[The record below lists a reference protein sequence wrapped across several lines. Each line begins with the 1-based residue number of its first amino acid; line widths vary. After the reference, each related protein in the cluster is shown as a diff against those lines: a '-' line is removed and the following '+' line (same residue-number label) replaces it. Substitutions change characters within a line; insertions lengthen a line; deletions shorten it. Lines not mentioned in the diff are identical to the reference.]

1 MSYRPLPEYGGTDP
15 LPTWRRFTIVL
26 NDIFDALWTAAAT
39 MVGKVAGSITTD
51 DDGKA
56 LLVGD
61 LSDEELPAEVAVYG
75 TDGEG
80 ERGYMLLSDLV
91 AEGNLGTGDVT
102 GPETVTADG
111 NIAVY
116 DGTTGKLLKDGGQT
130 IASLIAA
137 SLTRKIFLCRA
148 SLYGSGE
155 AVENVHVE
163 LQISKSAT
171 FASVEYDL
179 DTETSQTNW
188 RVFDGTEWVAFP
200 AGGSPS
206 VFEAAAYIGLAIT
219 DSDVRYARWRVVADS
234 VAGDWVGEV
243 L

>member
-91 AEGNLGTGDVT
+91 TEGNLGTGDVT
-102 GPETVTADG
+102 GPDGVAADG

-116 DGTTGKLLKDGGQT
+116 DGTTGKLLMEFAEVRSGAGDKRTLKTLTVGKYQKFTNTQAVFAGWAQT
-130 IASLIAA
+130 IA
-137 SLTRKIFLCRA
+137 
-148 SLYGSGE
+148 
-155 AVENVHVE
+155 NM
-163 LQISKSAT
+163 LQTMTA
-171 FASVEYDL
+171 
-179 DTETSQTNW
+179 
-188 RVFDGTEWVAFP
+188 
-200 AGGSPS
+200 
-206 VFEAAAYIGLAIT
+206 
-219 DSDVRYARWRVVADS
+219 
-234 VAGDWVGEV
+234 
-243 L
+243 